1 MTQTLV
7 VRNSPFQ
14 IGEVCRQLA
23 SGVAPAR
30 LTELI
35 SMAKKVSA
43 KARAAARKQRD
54 KWKMKRW
61 YTIRAP
67 RHPWDFKNIGET
79 IGESDEHIMGRVYEM
94 TLQEFNGDFTKMHV
108 ILRFRVDECVGQDA
122 LTTFIGHHHQTDHT
136 RRQIRR
142 YRGKIDDVVD
152 VVTTDGYLVR
162 LKPLI
167 ITQKR
172 VQTSVKQVMRAKS
185 KDLLLGYAAKNTYA
199 KLQESILGG
208 ELEEDI
214 RKAVKPVYPIKS
226 VSIRKSQLLQSGVVG
241 EKGPTLDEI
250 HAEEARIAAE
260 LKAKKAAALAA
271 AMEEDDSPSILDA
284 AEAMEPDSDKSESV
298 DNAQGDDESSPDET
312 GTEDAVEEPESA
324 TTETIDYQSMK
335 VAELK
340 ELLKAAGKP
349 VSGKKAELV
358 ARLEE

>member
-1 MTQTLV
+1 
-7 VRNSPFQ
+7 
-14 IGEVCRQLA
+14 
-23 SGVAPAR
+23 
-30 LTELI
+30 
-35 SMAKKVSA
+35 MAKKVSA

-79 IGESDEHIMGRVYEM
+79 LGESDEHIIGRVYEM

-152 VVTTDGYLVR
+152 VVTNDGYLVR

-172 VQTSVKQVMRAKS
+172 VQTSVKQVMRSKT

-214 RKAVKPVYPIKS
+214 RKTVKPVYPIKS
-226 VSIRKSQLLQSGVVG
+226 VSIRKSQLLQSGVVT

-250 HAEEARIAAE
+250 HAEEARVAAE

-271 AMEEDDSPSILDA
+271 AMEEEEEDSPSILDA
-284 AEAMEPDSDKSESV
+284 AEAMEPDSEKSET
-298 DNAQGDDESSPDET
+298 GDESPSDEET
-312 GTEDAVEEPESA
+312 PAQEVADAEPVEESDDSGTA
-324 TTETIDYQSMK
+324 DADYQSMT

-340 ELLKAAGKP
+340 DLLKAAGKP
-349 VSGKKAELV
+349 VSGKKADLI
-358 ARLEE
+358 ARLQE

>member
-1 MTQTLV
+1 V
-7 VRNSPFQ
+7 PHSNSLFE
-14 IGEVCRQLA
+14 IGEVSRQPA

-54 KWKMKRW
+54 KWKTKRW

-79 IGESDEHIMGRVYEM
+79 IGESDEHIIGRVYQM

-108 ILRFRVDECVGQDA
+108 ILKFRVDECVGQDA
-122 LTTFIGHHHQTDHT
+122 LTTFIGHHHQTDHI

-142 YRGKIDDVVD
+142 YRGKVDDVVD

-172 VQTSVKQVMRAKS
+172 VQTSVKQVMRSKT
-185 KDLLLGYAAKNTYA
+185 KDLLLGFAAKNTYA
-199 KLQESILGG
+199 KLQQSILGG
-208 ELEEDI
+208 ELEEDV
-214 RKAVKPVYPIKS
+214 RKAVKPIYPIKS
-226 VSIRKSQLLQSGVVG
+226 ISIRKSQLLQSGVVN
-241 EKGPTLDEI
+241 EKGPTLDYI
-250 HAEEARIAAE
+250 HEEEARTASE

-271 AMEEDDSPSILDA
+271 AMEEEETEATPSILDA
-284 AEAMEPDSDKSESV
+284 AEAMEPESEKVEDTEKEVVEAAQPEETKEAPQEEATESV
-298 DNAQGDDESSPDET
+298 DYSSMT
-312 GTEDAVEEPESA
+312 
-324 TTETIDYQSMK
+324 

-349 VSGKKAELV
+349 VSGKKADLIS
-358 ARLEE
+358 RLEE

>member
-1 MTQTLV
+1 MSAIVLST
-7 VRNSPFQ
+7 RGNSLFQ
-14 IGEVCRQLA
+14 IGEVSRQPA

-35 SMAKKVSA
+35 PMAKKVSA

-79 IGESDEHIMGRVYEM
+79 IGESDEHILGRVYEM

-172 VQTSVKQVMRAKS
+172 VQTSVKQVMRS
-185 KDLLLGYAAKNTYA
+185 KTRDLLLGYAAKNTYS

-208 ELEEDI
+208 ELEDNI
-214 RKAVKPVYPIKS
+214 VKVVKPIYPIKS
-226 VSIRKSQLLQSGVVG
+226 VSIRKSQLLQSGVVT

-250 HAEEARIAAE
+250 HAEEARVAAE

-271 AMEEDDSPSILDA
+271 ALEEEESPSILDA
-284 AEAMEPDSDKSESV
+284 AEAMEPESEK
-298 DNAQGDDESSPDET
+298 DESAAELPDVEDSSEQEISET
-312 GTEDAVEEPESA
+312 PSEDSADESA
-324 TTETIDYQSMK
+324 TKDYQEMT

-349 VSGKKAELV
+349 VSGKKADLI
-358 ARLEE
+358 ARLQD

>member
-1 MTQTLV
+1 MV
-7 VRNSPFQ
+7 CNSLFQ
-14 IGEVCRQLA
+14 IGEVSRQLA

-43 KARAAARKQRD
+43 KGRALARKQRD

-79 IGESDEHIMGRVYEM
+79 LGESDESIVGRVYEM

-108 ILRFRVDECVGQDA
+108 ILRFRVHECVGQDA

-172 VQTSVKQVMRAKS
+172 VQTSVKQVMRS
-185 KDLLLGYAAKNTYA
+185 KTRELLLGYAAKNTYS

-214 RKAVKPVYPIKS
+214 RKAVKPIYPIKS
-226 VSIRKSQLLQSGVVG
+226 VAIRKSQLLQSGVVT

-250 HAEEARIAAE
+250 HAEEKRVAAE

-271 AMEEDDSPSILDA
+271 AMEEGSRFRNYSFHSRCGRSNGARIR
-284 AEAMEPDSDKSESV
+284 
-298 DNAQGDDESSPDET
+298 
-312 GTEDAVEEPESA
+312 
-324 TTETIDYQSMK
+324 
-335 VAELK
+335 
-340 ELLKAAGKP
+340 KARCG
-349 VSGKKAELV
+349 
-358 ARLEE
+358 